1 MGPGLAASAPA
12 CAAFFGAYDTLRR
25 TLSNRFP
32 DPKCAVLVNMAAAAG
47 GDLTQSVVRV
57 PFEVVKQRMQA
68 GVEKTWRE
76 AVSNILASSG
86 PKGFFAGWGALA
98 LRDLPFDLIEF
109 PLYEALKELWAERK
123 VRKREEGWGGV
134 VWLGM
139 GRIHGWRPPTGSHT
153 IITLLNSQGAKLET
167 WESSV
172 CGSLAGGIAAGLT
185 TPLDV
190 VKTRL
195 MTQTGGAWERRRGLG
210 MGRTRRRIS

>member
-1 MGPGLAASAPA
+1 MDGRGLWWKERERGGKSTHPTRPFNLHRSNPLPQHPPHARPTQTQQNQASRDVKLSWKIFEGIYDGVGPGLAASAPA

-25 TLSNRFP
+25 TLSERFP

-123 VRKREEGWGGV
+123 VQQSVRDGGWGEF
-134 VWLGM
+134 
-139 GRIHGWRPPTGSHT
+139 
-153 IITLLNSQGAKLET
+153 A
-167 WESSV
+167 
-172 CGSLAGGIAAGLT
+172 
-185 TPLDV
+185 
-190 VKTRL
+190 
-195 MTQTGGAWERRRGLG
+195 
-210 MGRTRRRIS
+210 

>member
-1 MGPGLAASAPA
+1 MTRVSPCPDSSYSRQATSNAKLGWHLFEGIYDGVGPGLAASAPA

-25 TLSNRFP
+25 TLAARFP
-32 DPKCAVLVNMAAAAG
+32 DPKAAVLVNMAAAAG

-109 PLYEALKELWAERK
+109 PLYEALKEIWAEKK
-123 VRKREEGWGGV
+123 VRRFERWDGTGGWCWGGKG
-134 VWLGM
+134 LDAGN
-139 GRIHGWRPPTGSHT
+139 RPVDQSTHS
-153 IITLLNSQGAKLET
+153 
-167 WESSV
+167 
-172 CGSLAGGIAAGLT
+172 
-185 TPLDV
+185 
-190 VKTRL
+190 
-195 MTQTGGAWERRRGLG
+195 
-210 MGRTRRRIS
+210 